1 MLKKQ
6 LKADDL
12 LAGLSYEDKYISLD
26 SVHANLVIS
35 HHRLSSQTL
44 AGFIRFG
51 YGMIKGIL
59 VLDGI

>member
-1 MLKKQ
+1 MPSWQ
-6 LKADDL
+6 
-12 LAGLSYEDKYISLD
+12 GLSYEDKFISLD
-26 SVHANLVIS
+26 SVHSNLVIS

-51 YGMIKGIL
+51 HGMIKGIL